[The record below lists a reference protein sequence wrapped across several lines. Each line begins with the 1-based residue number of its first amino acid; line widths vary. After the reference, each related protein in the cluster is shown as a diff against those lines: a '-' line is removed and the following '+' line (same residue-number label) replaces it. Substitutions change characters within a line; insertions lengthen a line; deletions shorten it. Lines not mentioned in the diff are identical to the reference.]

1 MTGWQSE
8 QIRRNRRT
16 RDCWA
21 RYAAHRARVTE
32 LLVGPPA
39 EVQSGD
45 RQLGLLGFGNGNDV
59 DLQRLAEHFSRILLV
74 DLDSAAVEAGW
85 ARQQP
90 FSAEVLQIGGDV
102 DCSGILEWIGAWC
115 GGTLPADQEVAAC
128 LAAAAAAPLPALL
141 RNLDGIGSLCLLS
154 QILEAAHQA
163 LGPQHPSL
171 LPLIRVLRQ
180 RHLEQLVAALRPGG
194 RGLILIDFVSSE
206 TCPELATVAEA
217 ELADLAKELL
227 RQRNFFTGLNP
238 LVLWQQLQQPPFA
251 AQVRAVQLSAPW
263 RWHFPA
269 RTYAVCGLQFVK
281 QP

>member
-8 QIRRNRRT
+8 QIRRNRLT

-39 EVQSGD
+39 GVQSRD

-59 DLQRLAEHFSRILLV
+59 DLQRLAERFSRIVLV
-74 DLDSAAVEAGW
+74 DLDAAAVEAGL

-90 FSAEVLQIGGDV
+90 LRPEVFQICGGV
-102 DCSGILEWIGAWC
+102 DCSGILEWIGGWSA
-115 GGTLPADQEVAAC
+115 GTSPTEREVAAC
-128 LAAAAAAPLPALL
+128 LDAAAAAPLPALL

-163 LGPQHPSL
+163 LGPQHPRL
-171 LPLIRVLRQ
+171 FPLIRVLRQ

-217 ELADLAKELL
+217 DVASLARELL

-238 LVLWQQLQQPPFA
+238 FVLWQQLQQPPFA
-251 AQVRAVQLSAPW
+251 SQVRAVQLSAPW
-263 RWHFPA
+263 LWHFPA

-281 QP
+281 DQ